1 MDKTLVLM
9 PSALFGALNN
19 TCIFYDNLVTEIF
32 LMRIKF

>member
-19 TCIFYDNLVTEIF
+19 LFTEIF